1 MRYLLIMLLLTLHF
15 NINVDAQDRPTETIA
30 TVEGATLTIPLRDN
44 SEARTSPN
52 ARVDQTVGTS
62 RIHVRYGRPFVKGR
76 TIFGD
81 LVPLGKIWRLGA
93 NEATTITFTDDV
105 TFGDTAVEA
114 GTYALFAKP
123 MENSCEFILNSQAAQ
138 WGAYDHEPAKDV
150 ATATV
155 SPETIDHT
163 EMFTIVFTNVTDSSA
178 HLVARWSTYEAAV
191 PITVN

>member
-1 MRYLLIMLLLTLHF
+1 MRYLIVILLLTLHF
-15 NINVDAQDRPTETIA
+15 NTNAQDRPTEEIT
-30 TVEGATLTIPLRDN
+30 TTDGTTLTIPLRSN

-81 LVPLGKIWRLGA
+81 LVPLGKVWRFGA
-93 NEATTITFTDDV
+93 NEATTITFTDPV
-105 TFGDTAVEA
+105 TFGGTTVEA
-114 GTYALFAKP
+114 GTYSLFAIP
-123 MENSCEFILNSQAAQ
+123 NENSCEFILNSQAAQ
-138 WGAYDHEPAKDV
+138 WGAYDHDPSKDV

-155 SPETIDHT
+155 TPKSIDHT
-163 EMFTIVFTNVTDSSA
+163 EMFTILFTNVTNSSA

-191 PITVN
+191 PISFN